1 MTQMSALET
10 ASAIR
15 TGQTSVIEV
24 VEDALD
30 RAHAD
35 ECHAWSW
42 IDDEG
47 ARHTAQELQRKLDE
61 GEVEPG
67 PLFGVPCPIKD
78 LNALAGAPRHLGSRA
93 IGGQPSEADDGIVA
107 LLKAAGTVP
116 IGTTTAPE
124 FGLPCYTEPA
134 GRAPTATPWDLARM
148 SGGSSGGAAAA
159 VGDGQVPIAQGSD
172 GGGSIRI
179 PASCCGVVGLKP
191 SRGRVSAGPFGV
203 DGPGLVSGGVLTRT
217 VRDTAAALD
226 VISTPM
232 PGDPFSAP
240 SARTS
245 FLAAC
250 DHEVPRLRIGVLTEP
265 VIAEADVHPACLDAV
280 AQTVT
285 ALEAMGHVVEPT
297 TAPFGAQEWASF
309 QCVWEVGAASIPLPE
324 GCERNAMPM
333 TRWLRKEGRRRTGVE
348 LAEGLAGIQ
357 MISRTVGRHW
367 ADYDLIVSPTLAQ
380 PPLPHGQLHDDDDPA
395 ADFAAQCRFTP
406 WTSLWNITGRPAM
419 SLPLH
424 TSIID
429 GMELPI
435 GVMIG
440 GPLYSEERLLA
451 LGCALLGR

>member
-1 MTQMSALET
+1 M
-10 ASAIR
+10 
-15 TGQTSVIEV
+15 
-24 VEDALD
+24 
-30 RAHAD
+30 
-35 ECHAWSW
+35 
-42 IDDEG
+42 
-47 ARHTAQELQRKLDE
+47 
-61 GEVEPG
+61 
-67 PLFGVPCPIKD
+67 
-78 LNALAGAPRHLGSRA
+78 
-93 IGGQPSEADDGIVA
+93 
-107 LLKAAGTVP
+107 
-116 IGTTTAPE
+116 
-124 FGLPCYTEPA
+124 
-134 GRAPTATPWDLARM
+134 
-148 SGGSSGGAAAA
+148 
-159 VGDGQVPIAQGSD
+159 
-172 GGGSIRI
+172 
-179 PASCCGVVGLKP
+179 
-191 SRGRVSAGPFGV
+191 
-203 DGPGLVSGGVLTRT
+203 LTRT

-440 GPLYSEERLLA
+440 GPMYSEERLLA